1 MTSLNNTTTNDDDE
15 NKYHFLWLPHV
26 LIAVGFVTFLVL
38 NFLLYHRK
46 NRERYQRKAE
56 ALETKQRMQERRR
69 VLNIVRLRY
78 LPSTEIQSSTEIMY
92 LPTLDLD
99 TQQVIP
105 IPGMVPYAHSESSE
119 LSEHREDQDLIE
131 NITIWS

>member
-38 NFLLYHRK
+38 NFLLHHRK

-78 LPSTEIQSSTEIMY
+78 LPSISNRHYVSSDFRFRYT
-92 LPTLDLD
+92 TDN
-99 TQQVIP
+99 TN
-105 IPGMVPYAHSESSE
+105 S
-119 LSEHREDQDLIE
+119 
-131 NITIWS
+131 